1 MLIIKYLIGKER
13 ERKTMIEKKLITDEM
28 IANYHKA
35 VIKFNEDIK
44 KERKFR
50 QTLCEN
56 FISKWADVIEEIGIR
71 NRKELENE
79 KRQNTTTL

>member
-1 MLIIKYLIGKER
+1 MA
-13 ERKTMIEKKLITDEM
+13 EKKIITDEM

-56 FISKWADVIEEIGIR
+56 FISEWADTIEEIGIR
-71 NRKELENE
+71 NRKELN
-79 KRQNTTTL
+79 K

>member
-1 MLIIKYLIGKER
+1 M
-13 ERKTMIEKKLITDEM
+13 TKKLITDEM

-44 KERKFR
+44 KEKRFR

-56 FISKWADVIEEIGIR
+56 FISEWADVIEEIGIR
-71 NRKELENE
+71 NKKELN
-79 KRQNTTTL
+79 K

>member
-44 KERKFR
+44 KERKYR

-56 FISKWADVIEEIGIR
+56 FITDWADIIEEIGIR
-71 NRKELENE
+71 NRKELN
-79 KRQNTTTL
+79 K

>member
-1 MLIIKYLIGKER
+1 MTKNI
-13 ERKTMIEKKLITDEM
+13 ITDEM

-44 KERKFR
+44 KSKYR

-56 FISKWADVIEEIGIR
+56 FISDWAQVIEEIGIR
-71 NRKELENE
+71 NKKELN
-79 KRQNTTTL
+79 K

>member
-1 MLIIKYLIGKER
+1 M
-13 ERKTMIEKKLITDEM
+13 TKKIITDEM

-56 FISKWADVIEEIGIR
+56 FIFEWADIIEEIGIR
-71 NRKELENE
+71 NRKELN
-79 KRQNTTTL
+79 NGN

>member
-1 MLIIKYLIGKER
+1 MLIIKHLIGKER

-56 FISKWADVIEEIGIR
+56 FISEWADVIEEIGIR
-71 NRKELENE
+71 NRKELN
-79 KRQNTTTL
+79 K

>member
-1 MLIIKYLIGKER
+1 MTKNI
-13 ERKTMIEKKLITDEM
+13 ITDEM

-44 KERKFR
+44 KERKYR

-56 FISKWADVIEEIGIR
+56 FISEWADVIEEIGIR
-71 NRKELENE
+71 NRKELN
-79 KRQNTTTL
+79 K

>member
-1 MLIIKYLIGKER
+1 MA
-13 ERKTMIEKKLITDEM
+13 EKKLITDEM

-56 FISKWADVIEEIGIR
+56 FISEWADIIEEIGIR
-71 NRKELENE
+71 NRKEIN
-79 KRQNTTTL
+79 K

>member
-1 MLIIKYLIGKER
+1 M
-13 ERKTMIEKKLITDEM
+13 TKKIITDEM

-56 FISKWADVIEEIGIR
+56 FISEWADVIEEIGIR
-71 NRKELENE
+71 NRKELN
-79 KRQNTTTL
+79 K

>member
-1 MLIIKYLIGKER
+1 MTKNI
-13 ERKTMIEKKLITDEM
+13 ITDEM

-44 KERKFR
+44 KSKYR

-56 FISKWADVIEEIGIR
+56 FIADWAEVIEEIGIR
-71 NRKELENE
+71 NRKELN
-79 KRQNTTTL
+79 NGN